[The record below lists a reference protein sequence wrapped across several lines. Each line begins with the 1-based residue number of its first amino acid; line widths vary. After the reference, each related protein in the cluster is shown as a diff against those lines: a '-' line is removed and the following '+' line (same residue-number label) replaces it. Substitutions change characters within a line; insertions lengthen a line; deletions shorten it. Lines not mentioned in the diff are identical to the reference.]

1 VISCQLSA
9 IENLIEHKLPKL
21 LDGESDMLDLRPIG
35 IEDYAERYSKP
46 LSGLH
51 DKVWVET
58 YAKTH
63 SPAMMVGPLE
73 GQFLKMLATMTGAR
87 RILEIG
93 MFTGYSTLAWAEA
106 LPKDGRVVTCDVNPH
121 TTEIAKRYFAESP
134 HGQKIEIKLGPA
146 LESLKLISGP
156 FDLCFIDAD
165 KENYSAYYDR
175 CIELVRSKGL
185 IVLDNMLRGGRVLD
199 PTDAATRAVDALN
212 KRIRDDERVEN
223 VLLPVRDGIMLV
235 RKL

>member
-1 VISCQLSA
+1 
-9 IENLIEHKLPKL
+9 
-21 LDGESDMLDLRPIG
+21 MLDIRPIG
-35 IEDYAERYSKP
+35 IEDYTERCSTP

-51 DKVWVET
+51 DRLWVET

-63 SPAMMVGPLE
+63 SPGIMVGPVIAE
-73 GQFLKMLATMTGAR
+73 FFKMLAVMTGAR

-106 LPKDGRVVTCDVNPH
+106 LPKDGRVVTC
-121 TTEIAKRYFAESP
+121 EINADAVAVGKRYFAESP
-134 HGQKIEIKLGPA
+134 HGSKIEIKLGPA
-146 LESLKLISGP
+146 LESLKLIYGS

-165 KENYSAYYDR
+165 KENYGAYYER
-175 CIELVRSKGL
+175 CVELVRPRGL
-185 IVLDNMLRGGRVLD
+185 IILDKMLRGGRVLD

-212 KRIRDDERVEN
+212 KRICNDPRVEN

>member
-1 VISCQLSA
+1 VLFVA
-9 IENLIEHKLPKL
+9 FVVNRGKDEK
-21 LDGESDMLDLRPIG
+21 MLDVRPIG
-35 IEDYAERYSKP
+35 IEDYTERCSKP
-46 LSGLH
+46 LSSLH
-51 DKVWVET
+51 DKLWVET

-63 SPAMMVGPLE
+63 SPGMMVGPVE
-73 GQFLKMLATMTGAR
+73 GQFLKMLAEMTGAR

-106 LPKDGRVVTCDVNPH
+106 LPKDGRVVTCEINPE

-134 HGQKIEIKLGPA
+134 HGHKIEIKLGPA
-146 LESLKLISGP
+146 LDSLKLLHGI

-165 KENYSAYYDR
+165 KENYAAYYER
-175 CIELVRSKGL
+175 CMELVRPRGL
-185 IVLDNMLRGGRVLD
+185 IILDNMLRGGRVLD
-199 PTDAATRAVDALN
+199 PQDQASQAVDALN
-212 KRIRDDERVEN
+212 KRIRNDPRVEN

>member
-1 VISCQLSA
+1 
-9 IENLIEHKLPKL
+9 
-21 LDGESDMLDLRPIG
+21 MLDVRPIG
-35 IEDYAERYSKP
+35 IEDYAERCSKP

-51 DKVWVET
+51 DKLWVET

-73 GQFLKMLATMTGAR
+73 GQFLKMLAAMTNAR

-106 LPKDGRVVTCDVNPH
+106 LPKDGRIVTCDVNPE
-121 TTEIAKRYFAESP
+121 TTEIAKRYFAQSP
-134 HGQKIEIKLGPA
+134 HGDKIEIKLGPA
-146 LESLKLISGP
+146 LESLKCVWGP
-156 FDLCFIDAD
+156 FDICFIDAD
-165 KENYSAYYDR
+165 KENYGAYYDA
-175 CIELVRSKGL
+175 CLELVRPRGL
-185 IVLDNMLRGGRVLD
+185 IILDNMLRGGRVLD
-199 PTDAATRAVDALN
+199 PHDKGTKAIDALN
-212 KRIRDDERVEN
+212 KRIRNDPRVEN

>member
-1 VISCQLSA
+1 
-9 IENLIEHKLPKL
+9 
-21 LDGESDMLDLRPIG
+21 MLDVRPIG

-46 LSGLH
+46 LSALL
-51 DKVWVET
+51 DKLWVET

-106 LPKDGRVVTCDVNPH
+106 LPKDGCVVTCDVNPE
-121 TTEIAKRYFAESP
+121 TTEIAKRFFAESP
-134 HGQKIEIKLGPA
+134 HGHKIEIKLGPA
-146 LESLKLISGP
+146 RESLKKIWGP
-156 FDLCFIDAD
+156 FDICFIDAD
-165 KENYSAYYDR
+165 KENYGAYYDR
-175 CIELVRSKGL
+175 CLQLVRPRGL
-185 IVLDNMLRGGRVLD
+185 IILDNMLRGGDVLD
-199 PTDAATRAVDALN
+199 PQDEGTVAIDALN
-212 KRIRDDERVEN
+212 KRIRNDEQVEN